1 MDIQWN
7 TESIAIEQY
16 PDYIDV
22 TLRQLDGSTRRLRA
36 VWTAGCDG
44 SHSLVREKSVI
55 TFSGA
60 PYEHVFFVADTEAT
74 VTMTPVKS
82 YLTTI
87 GCST

>member
-44 SHSLVREKSVI
+44 SHSLVREKSGI
-55 TFSGA
+55 TFSCA
-60 PYEHVFFVADTEAT
+60 PYAHHEASQELPHHYRLQHLEK
-74 VTMTPVKS
+74 MI
-82 YLTTI
+82 LR
-87 GCST
+87 